1 MSLIFFSSLLLLQ
14 GKVHNPSGAG
24 VKAVSSQVKNKTT
37 KAHLAAKDAPAAEVS
52 HETKV
57 KEVGSS
63 RRNITRKKSEG
74 VYDSRNKKQ
83 GGHGKGKWSELQDGS
98 EHDAVLAID
107 KDDPLYD
114 EEQDAYILSSSEVAV
129 EDTGYD
135 EVVEKKVYGPMLTLP
150 EFKLQVADILREY
163 FDSAD
168 SDEVIRSIEEMK
180 CRAYL
185 PEVVKKAISLSL
197 DEGPRERE
205 LVSRLLTC
213 LHPTPLS
220 DDDMAAGFDLLL
232 QSLDDLCIDCPDAR
246 VRQYCAVVDDE
257 VCVSMGVK
265 CRLALTNHCLSPVP
279 TGSPWLDRF

>member
-1 MSLIFFSSLLLLQ
+1 MPFQDDSLRISFTHILTHSFTHSLFTHSLTHSQ
-14 GKVHNPSGAG
+14 GKVHNPSGEG
-24 VKAVSSQVKNKTT
+24 IKAVSTQVKSKAT
-37 KAHLAAKDAPAAEVS
+37 KAKAPPPVVN

-57 KEVGSS
+57 KEEGSS
-63 RRNITRKKSEG
+63 RRNITRKKSDG
-74 VYDSRNKKQ
+74 AVTGKYDSRNKKQ

-98 EHDAVLAID
+98 EHDAVLDID

-114 EEQDAYILSSSEVAV
+114 EAEDVYILSSGVTTDA
-129 EDTGYD
+129 TGYD

-168 SDEVIRSIEEMK
+168 SDEVIRSIEEMQ
-180 CRAYL
+180 CRPYL
-185 PEVVKKAISLSL
+185 PEVVKKAVSISL

-232 QSLDDLCIDCPDAR
+232 RSLDDLSIDCPDAK
-246 VRQYCAVVDDE
+246 VRRDAQ
-257 VCVSMGVK
+257 
-265 CRLALTNHCLSPVP
+265 LL
-279 TGSPWLDRF
+279 